1 MMGYQLEKIVANQ
14 TNTSRKEQAEETRNR
29 IYSCAI
35 ELMEQKGFGNFTIED
50 ISKKAGVSVGAFYHY
65 FDSKNDIL
73 AEIFYRADEYFS
85 TQVVNSLSKPSIP
98 EQIVEYFDHY
108 AKFNVASGV
117 ETTKQLFNPKIKFFI
132 EEGRPMLE
140 ILEDLIRKG
149 QEKKEIRG
157 DTQAKELVRYL
168 IVMARGIVFEWSL
181 YDGNYDLEA
190 KMHKYMENLVST
202 IKA

>member
-1 MMGYQLEKIVANQ
+1 MGNQ
-14 TNTSRKEQAEETRNR
+14 TVTSRKEQAEETRNR
-29 IYSCAI
+29 IYTSAI
-35 ELMEQKGFGNFTIED
+35 ELMEENGFGNFTIED

-85 TQVVNSLSKPSIP
+85 NQVVNSLCKPSIP
-98 EQIVEYFDHY
+98 EQIVEYFDYY

-132 EEGRPMLE
+132 DEGRPMLE

-149 QEKKEIRG
+149 QERKEISE
-157 DTQAKELVRYL
+157 DTDAKDIVSYL

-190 KMHKYMENLVST
+190 KMHRYMEKLVST

>member
-1 MMGYQLEKIVANQ
+1 MVKLEKIVENQ
-14 TNTSRKEQAEETRNR
+14 TGTSRKEQAEETRNR
-29 IYSCAI
+29 IYACAI
-35 ELMEQKGFGNFTIED
+35 ELMEHKGFGNFTIED
-50 ISKKAGVSVGAFYHY
+50 LSKKAGVSVGAFYHY

-73 AEIFYRADEYFS
+73 AEIFYRADKYFS
-85 TQVVNSLSKPSIP
+85 THVVHSLSKSSIP
-98 EQIVEYFDHY
+98 EQIVEYFDYY

-140 ILEDLIRKG
+140 ILENLIRKG
-149 QEKKEIRG
+149 QEKKEIRA
-157 DTQAKELVRYL
+157 DTDAKELVSYL

-190 KMHKYMENLVST
+190 KMNKYMESLVST

>member
-1 MMGYQLEKIVANQ
+1 MENR
-14 TNTSRKEQAEETRNR
+14 TNTKRQEQAEETRNR
-29 IYSCAI
+29 IYSSAI
-35 ELMEQKGFGNFTIED
+35 ELMEQNGFGNFTIAD

-73 AEIFYRADEYFS
+73 AEIFYRADDYFS
-85 TQVVNSLSKPSIP
+85 TVVVDSLNQSSIP

-108 AKFNVASGV
+108 AKFNVTSGV
-117 ETTKQLFNPKIKFFI
+117 ETTQQLFNPKIKFFI

-149 QEKKEIRG
+149 QENNEIRG
-157 DTQAKELVRYL
+157 DTDAKELVEYL
-168 IVMARGIVFEWSL
+168 LTMARGVVFEWSL

-190 KMHKYMENLVST
+190 RMRKYMEILVST